1 MNECICPE
9 DGRRVPSDR
18 RVLVIEPGAIVREG
32 NTIKKDTSKIHI
44 FDKNC
49 PVHGYT
55 EVTDG

>member
-1 MNECICPE
+1 MKTCTCPE
-9 DGRRVPSDR
+9 DGRQVPSDR

-44 FDKNC
+44 FDKHC